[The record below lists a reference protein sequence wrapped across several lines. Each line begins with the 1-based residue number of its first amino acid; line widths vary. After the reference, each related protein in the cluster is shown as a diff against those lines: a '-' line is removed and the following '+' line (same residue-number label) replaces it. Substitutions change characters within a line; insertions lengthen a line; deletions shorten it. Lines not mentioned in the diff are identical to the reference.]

1 LIRNTYAQLVQKEPV
16 EYEIY
21 QLVSNGDE
29 SKFVILK
36 TCFIKVCLKLVF
48 INVFENLF
56 FKPLKLI

>member
-29 SKFVILK
+29 SKFVIFK
-36 TCFIKVCLKLVF
+36 TSLVLDMF
-48 INVFENLF
+48 Y
-56 FKPLKLI
+56 FKQVLQQQN